1 MVPIEH
7 LGRALVV
14 LREKH
19 GRTQEEVAGLA
30 GITASMISNYERGK
44 EKPSLESLWKML
56 GAMSCSLIDLEAA
69 LRFVRGDVFPFH
81 CQNWRIRLE
90 PEDYDLSPNRSLP
103 GEIAEPSFDISS
115 ILSEEDDIS
124 AEAERYLLGMLR
136 MMVGL
141 LRLSESGSA

>member
-1 MVPIEH
+1 MVPIQH

-14 LREKH
+14 LREKN

-56 GAMSCSLIDLEAA
+56 SAMNCSLIDLEAA
-69 LRFVRGDVFPFH
+69 LRFARGDVFPFH
-81 CQNWRIRLE
+81 CQNWRIRIE
-90 PEDYDLSPNRSLP
+90 QDEYDLSVGGSMP
-103 GEIAEPSFDISS
+103 GEIAEPSFDLSS
-115 ILSEEDDIS
+115 ILSDQDSIS
-124 AEAERYLLGMLR
+124 SDAERYLLGMLR

-141 LRLSESGSA
+141 LRHSEARDA